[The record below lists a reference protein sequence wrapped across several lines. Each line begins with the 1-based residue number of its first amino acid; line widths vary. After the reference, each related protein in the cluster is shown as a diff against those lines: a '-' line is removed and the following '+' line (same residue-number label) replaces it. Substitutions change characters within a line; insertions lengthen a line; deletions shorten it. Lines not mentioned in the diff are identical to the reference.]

1 MSGSSSNA
9 DRIVITGLGAVCAA
23 GREIAAI
30 ADAVLAGQSGIGPIT
45 AFEPTGWPAGI
56 AGEVRGVDNRTLVE
70 DRKLHKMITR
80 TDLLGLYA
88 AGAAINGSGLP
99 AHRDALAPD
108 AQAAFNDRSGVL
120 AGSGGGNYSMNYDFF
135 PLLTESGGDMRKFGE
150 KLADTVNPM
159 WLLRNLPNNVLCHT
173 GIRHGFK
180 GTNACITNHCASGIL
195 AVTEAA
201 AAIRNSEADRAVAV
215 GHDTAL
221 DPETVHRYTRLGLLA
236 QDALR
241 PFDRDRA
248 GTVLGEGAAAVT
260 LEKASDATA
269 RGATIFGELLGSGCV
284 SEAAG
289 VLDLRPDGDGVR
301 RAAQLALH
309 DAGVSAGEIG
319 VIIAHGNGT
328 PASDASEAL
337 GLRAVFGDSLPPV
350 TAFKWALGHTIAASG
365 ILDLVI
371 ALVVLRRGAV
381 PGIPTLR
388 QLDPAFAWF
397 PVSAIKQT
405 PRCDLALLLCRG
417 FGGVNVAT
425 VLRVAPAQG

>member
-1 MSGSSSNA
+1 MSSNS

-23 GREIAAI
+23 GREVEAI
-30 ADAVLAGQSGIGPIT
+30 LDAVLAGQSGVGPVT
-45 AFEPTGWPAGI
+45 AYDAANWSAGI

-88 AGAAINGSGLP
+88 VDAAIKGSGLP
-99 AHRDALAPD
+99 PHRDSLAPG

-201 AAIRNSEADRAVAV
+201 TAIRNGEADRAVAV

-236 QDALR
+236 RDALR
-241 PFDRDRA
+241 PFDRDRS

-260 LEKASDATA
+260 LEKAGDAQA
-269 RGATIFGELLGSGCV
+269 RGATVFGELLGAGCV
-284 SEAAG
+284 TEAAG
-289 VLDLRPDGDGVR
+289 ILDIRTDGDGVR
-301 RAAQLALH
+301 RATELALA
-309 DAGVSAGEIG
+309 DTGFAARDIG
-319 VIIAHGNGT
+319 AIIAHGNGT
-328 PASDASEAL
+328 PASDASEVA
-337 GLRAVFGDSLPPV
+337 GLRASLGDALPPV

-371 ALVVLRRGAV
+371 TIAALRRGVV
-381 PGIPTLR
+381 PGIPTLK
-388 QLDPAFAWF
+388 QLDPALAPL
-397 PVSAIKQT
+397 PVSDTAQT
-405 PRCDLALLLCRG
+405 PRSELALLLCRG

-425 VLRVAPAQG
+425 ILRVPRAAAQR